1 MTWDIFR
8 SADDIAAA
16 RKDFQ
21 AKSKIFSDNLV
32 QLIDT
37 TVTLKNTSIQ
47 MLQAYTGTDLKSDY
61 EQLDAA
67 REANKTFHTNVLRPS
82 LDAWTAAY
90 QQLDSAGQ
98 DVFLSPRNSLVRSY
112 NATVDDAV
120 LLKKNCVAI
129 KNKIDSAMAR
139 DTSLTDGIAAVAG
152 VPAAAATPAIPAVP
166 AIPAID
172 GFPATPAIPA
182 VPAMPALPAV
192 PVTAFGNATASL
204 SSIGDLSANL
214 PPDMAA
220 TLSANQANLTA
231 MMNSS
236 VSTLSRDVGVTNT
249 LLNMTNQASV
259 AATGKPASD
268 AALSAA
274 AGPVAVLSQGPVQLA
289 QHAADIAKQV
299 SAAAGIFG
307 AVLPP
312 GVIAGTAAAAAIAGL
327 AMKAFHA
334 AIPPETISNPG
345 YNPALPSDNS
355 TTPPTNPAT
364 LPNPDYVVFA
374 SDPVN
379 AARLANLSSMTSGI
393 SSMAESAESAFSNLQ
408 ASASAALSAAITQI
422 KSMSTLSLITAP
434 APAQIT
440 SALNNVV
447 DYSKIDVAKVQNAL
461 NASAPS
467 LPAGLPGPVQG

>member
-1 MTWDIFR
+1 MTWDVFR
-8 SADDIAAA
+8 SADDIAAS
-16 RKDFQ
+16 RKAFVDAADAYTQ
-21 AKSKIFSDNLV
+21 AFNPWRDATNTALATSN
-32 QLIDT
+32 
-37 TVTLKNTSIQ
+37 TLLTD
-47 MLQAYTGTDLKSDY
+47 YTGTDLAGDVATFNASFLAIKP
-61 EQLDAA
+61 LDAA
-67 REANKTFHTNVLRPS
+67 EKKALAAFL
-82 LDAWTAAY
+82 TAY
-90 QQLDSAGQ
+90 DNMDGGGQ
-98 DVFLSPRNSLVRSY
+98 DVTLSDRNNNVKVHNLIL
-112 NATVDDAV
+112 DK
-120 LLKKNCVAI
+120 LLLAKKNLASLKDKVTGI
-129 KNKIDSAMAR
+129 IPS
-139 DTSLTDGIAAVAG
+139 DTSLKDGLAAVQG
-152 VPAAAATPAIPAVP
+152 TPATPPTLPVP
-166 AIPAID
+166 AIPAIPAQP
-172 GFPATPAIPA
+172 GFPATPVVPA

-268 AALSAA
+268 AALNAA

-312 GVIAGTAAAAAIAGL
+312 GVLAGTAAAAAIAGL

-345 YNPALPSDNS
+345 YNPALPSDSS

-364 LPNPDYVVFA
+364 LPNPDYVAFA

-393 SSMAESAESAFSNLQ
+393 SSMAASAESAFSNLQ